1 MDLPYRIL
9 SQVGGGGVRQG
20 DPLSPYL
27 FILCLEQLSILLEV
41 EVQDKKKIHLVTF
54 RGQIKICIY
63 FLPIIYFFSL
73 RQRLRSAKILK
84 LFYKISIFHVSAA
97 GRVTL
102 IKSTSTSI
110 PIHAMQTTLLPQKI
124 SQHLDTLICRF
135 LWGDTTCH
143 RHCHTISSKVIITTL
158 KDVGG
163 LGIKSSLHMKW
174 LCS

>member
-1 MDLPYRIL
+1 M
-9 SQVGGGGVRQG
+9 
-20 DPLSPYL
+20 
-27 FILCLEQLSILLEV
+27 
-41 EVQDKKKIHLVTF
+41 
-54 RGQIKICIY
+54 
-63 FLPIIYFFSL
+63 
-73 RQRLRSAKILK
+73 RSAKILK

-174 LCS
+174 LCSWIKPVGFSNGQPHYGHKFWKPNTFPTRTFLRVSLVPEHLISKKLYI